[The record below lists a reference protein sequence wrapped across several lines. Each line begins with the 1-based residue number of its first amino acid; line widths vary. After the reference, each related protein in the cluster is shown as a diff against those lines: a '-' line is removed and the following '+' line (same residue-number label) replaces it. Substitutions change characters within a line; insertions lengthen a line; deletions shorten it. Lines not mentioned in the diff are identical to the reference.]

1 MPPHGSLMFGSPC
14 RAYLYGG
21 RSRNSAWMTMGNHDD
36 NIIQLADM
44 SSQCSR
50 SHRRIILLAVMI
62 PSPCSV
68 DVIIVD
74 NRGSFQARLETGVVR
89 YPALPFNLGS
99 HLARDQC

>member
-1 MPPHGSLMFGSPC
+1 
-14 RAYLYGG
+14 
-21 RSRNSAWMTMGNHDD
+21 MGNHDD